1 MNKSSRQI
9 RTYGDFKQRLQD
21 SFYKQG
27 LMQTLNCKL
36 GEVSAGKVEAIM
48 PFDGKFTQQHGYF
61 HGGITGAMADNV
73 AGYAAFTLYEE
84 ADSVVTAEYKVNL
97 LAPAEGELMIARAKV
112 IKSGRTLSVVKSD
125 VYTKLGDQER
135 HVATGLFSIM
145 RLIGGAEKEI

>member
-1 MNKSSRQI
+1 MIK
-9 RTYGDFKQRLQD
+9 THGDYKQRLHD

-48 PFDGKFTQQHGYF
+48 PFDDKFTQQHGYF
-61 HGGITGAMADNV
+61 HGGITGVMADNA
-73 AGYAAFTLYEE
+73 AGYAAFTLFEE
-84 ADSVVTAEYKVNL
+84 DDSVVTAEYKINL
-97 LAPAEGELMIARAKV
+97 LAPAQGETIIARAEV

-125 VYTKLGDQER
+125 VYTRLNGQEK

-145 RLIGGAEKEI
+145 RLIGAAKKEI

>member
-1 MNKSSRQI
+1 MTK
-9 RTYGDFKQRLQD
+9 TYGDYKQRLSD

-27 LMQTLNCKL
+27 LMLTLNCEL
-36 GEVSAGKVEAIM
+36 GEISAGKVEAIM
-48 PFDGKFTQQHGYF
+48 PFDKQFTQQHGYF

-84 ADSVVTAEYKVNL
+84 ADSVVTAEYKINL
-97 LAPAEGELMIARAKV
+97 LAPAEGEVMIARAEV

-125 VYTKLGDQER
+125 VFTRLGDQET

-145 RLIGGAEKEI
+145 RLIGGATKEI